1 MSYALITAYILCI
14 IQYFSPSNCNST
26 TIVLTYIMALNYI
39 WFAFFVVAFLVALIK
54 LVFFQDLEV
63 FPALLNSTFS
73 SAKIG
78 FEISLYLAGVM
89 SLWLGLMKIGEKGG
103 MVALLSKVIGPF
115 FSRLFPSI
123 PKDHPANG
131 SIIMNFSANILG
143 LDNAATPLGLK
154 AMKELQEINPNKDEA
169 SDAQIT
175 FMVLNA
181 SGLTIIPIT
190 IIADRSVLGSVN
202 PTSIFIPTLL
212 ATFCSTVVG
221 FLYLSVKQKLR
232 WDSVMIAYLVGLS
245 TLIGLSVLYFAS
257 LSPEQLQTQSTLI
270 SSLAILSIILGFL
283 ILGFRRK
290 LPLFET
296 FVEGA
301 KEGFETSIKIIPYL
315 VAMLVGIGLF
325 RTSGAIDYLTDGI
338 AWAFISLLE
347 LNADFVDALPV
358 AILKPLSG
366 QGSRAMMMD
375 IAKIHGPDSFAA
387 NLASIFRGCSET
399 TFYVIAVYFGSVNIR
414 KTRYAITGGL
424 LADVAGAIAAIFIA
438 YLFFH

>member
-1 MSYALITAYILCI
+1 
-14 IQYFSPSNCNST
+14 
-26 TIVLTYIMALNYI
+26 MALNYV
-39 WFAFFVVAFLVALIK
+39 WLGFFLVAFAVALIK
-54 LVFFQDLEV
+54 LIFFRDLDV

-73 SAKIG
+73 SAKTG
-78 FEISLYLAGVM
+78 FEISLYLTGVM

-103 MVALLSKVIGPF
+103 IVPILSKVIGPF
-115 FSRLFPSI
+115 FKRLFPEV

-131 SIIMNFSANILG
+131 SIIMNFSANMLG

-154 AMKELQEINPNKDEA
+154 AMKELQEINPNKGVA

-181 SGLTIIPIT
+181 SGLTIIPLT
-190 IIADRSVLGSVN
+190 IIADRATLGSLN
-202 PTSIFIPTLL
+202 PTSIFIPTLI
-212 ATFCSTVVG
+212 ATFCSTIAG
-221 FLYLSVKQKLR
+221 LIYISVKQKIR
-232 WDSVMIAYLVGLS
+232 WDAVMIGYVFGITSLITSLVF
-245 TLIGLSVLYFAS
+245 YFAT
-257 LSPEQLQTQSTLI
+257 LSPDDLRQQSSVI
-270 SSLAILSIILGFL
+270 SSVIILSIIVFFLLLGW
-283 ILGFRRK
+283 RRK

-296 FVEGA
+296 FIDGA

-325 RTSGAIDYLTDGI
+325 RASGTIDYLTQGI
-338 AWAFISLLE
+338 AWVFATLL
-347 LNADFVDALPV
+347 NVNTDFVDALPV

-375 IAKIHGPDSFAA
+375 ISKTLGPDSFAG

-399 TFYVIAVYFGSVNIR
+399 TFYVLAVYFGSVNIR
-414 KTRYAITGGL
+414 KTRYALTGGL
-424 LADVAGAIAAIFIA
+424 IADVAGAIAAIFVA

>member
-1 MSYALITAYILCI
+1 
-14 IQYFSPSNCNST
+14 
-26 TIVLTYIMALNYI
+26 MALNYI
-39 WFAFFVVAFLVALIK
+39 WFAFFLIAFVVSLIK
-54 LVFFQDLEV
+54 LIFFQDLEV

-73 SAKIG
+73 SAKTG
-78 FEISLYLAGVM
+78 FEISLYLTGVM

-154 AMKELQEINPNKDEA
+154 AMKELQEINPKKDEA

-212 ATFCSTVVG
+212 ATFCSTIAG
-221 FLYLSVKQKLR
+221 FLYLSYKQKLR
-232 WDSVMIAYLVGLS
+232 WDGVMIGYLVGLS
-245 TLIGLSVLYFAS
+245 SLIGLSVLYFAS
-257 LSPEQLQTQSTLI
+257 LSPDQLQIQSTLI
-270 SSLAILSIILGFL
+270 SSVAILSIILGFL

-301 KEGFETSIKIIPYL
+301 REGFETSIKIIPYL

-338 AWAFISLLE
+338 AWVFISLLE

>member
-1 MSYALITAYILCI
+1 
-14 IQYFSPSNCNST
+14 
-26 TIVLTYIMALNYI
+26 MALNYI
-39 WFAFFVVAFLVALIK
+39 WLSFFLLAFVIALFKLIFL
-54 LVFFQDLEV
+54 QDLSV
-63 FPALLNSTFS
+63 FPNLLNSTFS
-73 SAKIG
+73 SAKTG
-78 FEISLYLAGVM
+78 FEISLYLTGVM

-103 MVALLSKVIGPF
+103 MVKLLSKLIGPF
-115 FSRLFPSI
+115 FSRLFPEI

-131 SIIMNFSANILG
+131 SIIMNFSANMLG

-154 AMKELQEINPNKDEA
+154 AMKELQEINPNKEVA

-181 SGLTIIPIT
+181 SGLTLIPIT
-190 IIADRSVLGSVN
+190 IIADRAVLGSIN

-212 ATFCSTVVG
+212 ATFFSTIVG
-221 FLYLSVKQKLR
+221 LIYLSVKQKLR
-232 WDSVMIAYLVGLS
+232 WDKVMISYLAGISLFISLV
-245 TLIGLSVLYFAS
+245 IYYFSS
-257 LSPEQLQTQSTLI
+257 LSPDDLQQQSSVI
-270 SSLAILSIILGFL
+270 SSVSILSIIIGFL
-283 ILGFRRK
+283 LLGLHKK

-325 RTSGAIDYLTDGI
+325 RTSGAVDYLTDGI
-338 AWAFISLLE
+338 AWCFVSLLN
-347 LNADFVDALPV
+347 LNADFVQALPV

-375 IAKIHGPDSFAA
+375 IAKTQGVDSFAG

-399 TFYVIAVYFGSVNIR
+399 TFYVLAVYFGSINVR
-414 KTRYAITGGL
+414 KTRYALSGGL
-424 LADVAGAIAAIFIA
+424 IADVAGAVSAIFIA
-438 YLFFH
+438 YLFFG